1 MSNLNPENK
10 CAQLFTEEI
19 PKLNDPIV
27 DMFKMQA
34 SLQAHL
40 AAKGRAVDYTNATH
54 KERVDDISRQWRN
67 LTLEFAEMLE
77 RLPFKE
83 WKTYPESSL
92 VGFKD
97 DADMLETYYE
107 YIDMWHFFMNMGLA
121 LGIDGETFEK
131 LYVSKNKENF
141 DRQARGY

>member
-1 MSNLNPENK
+1 MINPENK
-10 CAQLFTEEI
+10 CAHLFDESI
-19 PKLNDPIV
+19 PKLENPVV

-40 AAKGRAVDYTNATH
+40 AAKGRALDYTTASH
-54 KERVDDISRQWRN
+54 KDKVDDISKQWRN
-67 LTLEFAEMLE
+67 VTLEFAELLE

-83 WKTYPESSL
+83 WKTYSPEVL
-92 VGFKD
+92 AGFKD

-107 YIDMWHFFMNMGLA
+107 YIDMFHFFMNIGLA